1 MSKARPKPLSF
12 NTTMR
17 NPDRLEKFLEI
28 LAKYEGQIL
37 SNSIIFDVCYE
48 VIMRKLY
55 VTMTQKRVL
64 EWKNILYSEE
74 SYTREQAV
82 EIIQMTPQKHKE
94 KGFDAGWESRF
105 DTWYKLSMEFGFCY
119 YSMGERIEISE
130 LGHRLIEAYNE
141 TPANNEM
148 IQNIF
153 LHAMTKFQTSTPFRK
168 NTNQNVPLLLLLR
181 VLNKLKADKSE
192 NQAGIFRKEIAFFL
206 CWKDNDADRLYRYIK
221 KFRKKYGF
229 NYSDELIYEKCL
241 EFFTDAEHP
250 NIDSLKSYIKF
261 DKLMKETPDEYIRKM
276 RITGIISLRG
286 NGRFLDLNTLESE
299 KINYL
304 LANYGKP
311 VKIKDRRAYYNYL
324 KNCDDN
330 LLKIQEKPID
340 NTDLKQ
346 SVLLKYAQIYTDE
359 KLERELILTYKGESK
374 DELLKFIESPTRLEF
389 LTAVAL
395 VKYFPEVKVSPNYT
409 VDDEGL
415 PKFTAGAGKAD
426 IECENDE
433 VQGIVEVTL
442 MTGVAQQTEH
452 EVASIDDHLSKL
464 ENHSLK
470 LSLALF
476 IAPIIRERAMRY
488 LNFLNLTY
496 HTESHHGGIIPILI
510 ADVVKKFSETEY
522 FRNLAEN
529 PEVAV

>member
-1 MSKARPKPLSF
+1 MSKARSKPLSF

-37 SNSIIFDVCYE
+37 SNSIIFEVCYE
-48 VIMRKLY
+48 VIMKKLY
-55 VTMTQKRVL
+55 VTMTQKRIL

-74 SYTREQAV
+74 TYTREQAV
-82 EIIQMTPQKHKE
+82 EIIQMTPQRHKE
-94 KGFDAGWESRF
+94 KGFDVGWESRF

-119 YSMGERIEISE
+119 YSMGKKIEISE

-141 TPANNEM
+141 TPVNNEM

-153 LHAMTKFQTSTPFRK
+153 LHAMSKFQTSTPFRK
-168 NTNQNVPLLLLLR
+168 NANQNVPLLLLLR
-181 VLNKLKADKSE
+181 VLSKLKTDKSE

-206 CWKDNDADRLYRYIK
+206 CWADNDADRLCHYIK
-221 KFRKKYGF
+221 NFRKKYGF
-229 NYSDELIYEKCL
+229 NYSDELVYEECL
-241 EFFTDAEHP
+241 RFFTDEEHS
-250 NIDSLKSYIKF
+250 NTDSLRSYIKF
-261 DKLMKETPDEYIRKM
+261 NKLMKETPDEYIRKM

-286 NGRFLDLNTLESE
+286 NGRFLDLNTLEIE

-304 LANYGKP
+304 LANYGDP
-311 VKIKDRRAYYNYL
+311 VKISDRRKYYEYL
-324 KNCDDN
+324 KTCDKT
-330 LLKIQEKPID
+330 LLKVREKLID
-340 NTDLKQ
+340 NVDLKQ

-359 KLERELILTYKGESK
+359 KLERELMLTYKGESK

-389 LTAVAL
+389 LTSIAL
-395 VKYFPEVKVSPNYT
+395 VKHFPEVKVLPNYA

-442 MTGVAQQTEH
+442 MTGAAQQTEH
-452 EVASIDDHLSKL
+452 EVASIDDHLRKL
-464 ENHSLK
+464 ESGTLK

-476 IAPIIRERAMRY
+476 IAPIFQERAIRY
-488 LNFLNLTY
+488 LNFLNSNY
-496 HTESHHGGIIPILI
+496 HQESHHGGIVPILI
-510 ADVVKKFSETEY
+510 ADVVKKFSEIKY
-522 FRNLAEN
+522 FKNLI
-529 PEVAV
+529 